1 LSFYNF
7 FNLIDFQVCAVRRCK
22 KTAKTSAYM
31 KMFFKLFHARK
42 ITAFHFEQQLEQN
55 IIPALIPVDRSI
67 ILFQR

>member
-1 LSFYNF
+1 
-7 FNLIDFQVCAVRRCK
+7 
-22 KTAKTSAYM
+22 M